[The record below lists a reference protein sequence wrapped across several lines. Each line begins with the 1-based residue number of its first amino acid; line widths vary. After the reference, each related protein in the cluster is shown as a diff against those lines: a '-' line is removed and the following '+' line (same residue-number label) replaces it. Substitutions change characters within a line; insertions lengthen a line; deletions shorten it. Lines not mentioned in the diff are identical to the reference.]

1 MPREASKEVSKKI
14 VHWDSEFIIVTRF
27 AQFSVWNRLFFL
39 LWGRNGKVEE
49 YLTCTASAQCYI
61 LCYDSSSPN
70 QNILLWHEARL
81 KLVRDKWSETSVV
94 KDTWILYFKLV
105 SDVFFCRP
113 FNNRY
118 QPTLLPSIFIT
129 GVHPPSPHPKSPIWQ
144 RTEVVFAPKCK
155 VTNSLAFD
163 LFGEPDQF

>member
-14 VHWDSEFIIVTRF
+14 VHWDSEF
-27 AQFSVWNRLFFL
+27 SVWNRLFFYYEGETEGWKNIWPAPHL
-39 LWGRNGKVEE
+39 RNVT
-49 YLTCTASAQCYI
+49 YFAMI
-61 LCYDSSSPN
+61 LRRQN

-118 QPTLLPSIFIT
+118 KPTLLPSIFIT

-144 RTEVVFAPKCK
+144 RTEVVFEPKCK